1 MNDEWVGVLDSSP
14 GLRSMRD
21 LEMQDSYGTGT
32 KELYNGPGKYTMVCS
47 LRPYNEKIDGP
58 IAEGFSDVYSRAN
71 TKQRATEARLLGG
84 TGTPNQ
90 SKR

>member
-21 LEMQDSYGTGT
+21 LEMQDTYGTGT

-47 LRPYNEKIDGP
+47 LRPYNENIDGP
-58 IAEGFSDVYSRAN
+58 IERFPDYSRAP
-71 TKQRATEARLLGG
+71 KQRSTQAKILGG
-84 TGTPNQ
+84 TGTPGP